1 MARASLAFVDHA
13 SDRPPTTSLRE
24 RVAVSLLRT
33 TSDLAVAR
41 QVTVDRIAAEPAG
54 LYRDRALA
62 GLATGAWSESALL
75 WLAWRLLPHRTLVG
89 PIS

>member
-1 MARASLAFVDHA
+1 MDHA
-13 SDRPPTTSLRE
+13 SDRSPATTLRE

-33 TSDLAVAR
+33 TSDLALER
-41 QVTVDRIAAEPAG
+41 QAMVERIAGERASV
-54 LYRDRALA
+54 YRDRALA
-62 GLATGAWSESALL
+62 DLAAGAWPESALL